1 MIRALT
7 PRQSAIAVLMAQPW
21 GPAPVDPDQTLR
33 VRSFLHALS
42 DAGLDIA
49 TNAITAVC
57 RAGHGFILTPDMGP
71 PRVTHLFEITLF
83 DLSAT
88 GMTLPEAANNWLTIA
103 RRCATPDAA

>member
-1 MIRALT
+1 MTIAPDR
-7 PRQSAIAVLMAQPW
+7 SAAITRLMHQPW
-21 GPAPVDPDQTLR
+21 CAAPMEPDQTLR
-33 VRSFLHALS
+33 IRTFLYALS

-83 DLSAT
+83 DLAAT
-88 GMTLPEAANNWLTIA
+88 GATLPQACQNWLTIA
-103 RRCATPDAA
+103 RRSTAPTT